1 MYKFILTISL
11 YSCSLFAWGQDTK
24 FWHWKDLE
32 NDGVHGVSLFKA
44 QQLLT
49 DLKLKPTPIII
60 AVLDG
65 GIDTAHLQIK
75 PLLWNNPKEIPGN
88 ALDDDQNGYIDD
100 VYGWN
105 FLGNAAGQN
114 INKASDEK
122 SRIYHRY
129 KNEFKQDKIDSSSWD
144 AKKKEDF
151 YRWQQAAAE
160 IVFSEDD
167 AANLSFIKMARNAVV
182 KMGLILIKE
191 IEDTNFTTEQ
201 LETYQPI
208 GKLTADTK
216 ISYLRTMQALGID
229 RISGHHSIVEDL
241 NEYISGKDQSA
252 ISIDTPPEDLRKKI
266 TQDQYENF
274 KDQYY
279 GNNNIT
285 GPNAKHGTHVAGLA
299 AGIVD
304 TNFTK
309 SNFSNPIQIMGVR
322 VVPDGDEY
330 DKDVALGIRYA
341 VNNGAKI
348 INMSFGKSFSP
359 EQPWVDSAIRYA
371 ASKDVL
377 IIHSAG
383 NESYDLNNKSVYPSP
398 YSNVF
403 KDNASNMITVGAS
416 SDPVIAESILT
427 DFSNYGNKIVD
438 VLSPGK
444 KIYSSL
450 PNQQYGFLDGTS
462 MSAPILSHIAA
473 LVRAYFPKLNATE
486 VKAILLQSSWKPNDP
501 NTLFPIP
508 QTDQSIKLNDISG
521 EGGII
526 NAALSIQNALL
537 SQRNNKKITHNN

>member
-1 MYKFILTISL
+1 MYKIVLTLLL
-11 YSCSLFAWGQDTK
+11 YTCSLFAWGQDAK

-32 NDGVHGVSLFKA
+32 KDGVHGVSLVQA

-49 DLKLKPTPIII
+49 DIKLKPTNIII

-75 PLLWNNPKEIPGN
+75 PYLWSNPKEIPGN
-88 ALDDDQNGYIDD
+88 ALDDDKNGYIDD
-100 VYGWN
+100 VHGWN
-105 FLGNAAGQN
+105 FLGNATGEN

-129 KNEFKQDKIDSSSWD
+129 KNEFKQANLDSTTWDRTKKQTYKI
-144 AKKKEDF
+144 
-151 YRWQQAAAE
+151 WQQAAGE
-160 IVFSEDD
+160 IIFTDEDAD
-167 AANLSFIKMARNAVV
+167 NLSFIKMARNAVV
-182 KMGLILIKE
+182 KMGIILIRE
-191 IEDTNFTTEQ
+191 IEDSNFTTEK
-201 LETYQPI
+201 LEAYQPI
-208 GKLTADTK
+208 GKITADTK

-229 RISGHHSIVEDL
+229 RLAGHQSLLEDL
-241 NEYISGKDQSA
+241 NEYISGKEQSA
-252 ISIDTPPEDLRKKI
+252 VSMETPPEDVRKKI
-266 TQDQYENF
+266 IQDHYEDLN
-274 KDQYY
+274 DQYY

-299 AGIVD
+299 AGIID
-304 TNFTK
+304 SNFAK
-309 SNFSNPIQIMGVR
+309 SNFRNPIQIMGIR

-330 DKDVALGIRYA
+330 DKDIALGIRYA

-359 EQPWVDSAIRYA
+359 EQAWVDSAIRYA

-383 NESYDLNNKSVYPSP
+383 NESYDLNSKSVYPSP

-403 KDNASNMITVGAS
+403 KDRASNMITVGAS

-427 DFSNYGNKIVD
+427 DFSNFGNNVVDLLSPGNKIF
-438 VLSPGK
+438 
-444 KIYSSL
+444 SSL
-450 PNQQYGFLDGTS
+450 PNQQYGFLNGTS
-462 MSAPILSHIAA
+462 MSAPVLSHIAA
-473 LVRAYFPKLNATE
+473 LVRAYFPKLSASQ
-486 VKAILLQSSWKPNDP
+486 VKAVLLQSCWKPNEE

-508 QTDQSIKLNDISG
+508 QKDQSKKLKDISA

-526 NAALSIQNALL
+526 NAALTIQNAIKLQK
-537 SQRNNKKITHNN
+537 STTKK

>member
-1 MYKFILTISL
+1 MRRLILTIFL
-11 YSCSLFAWGQDTK
+11 YTCSQIVWGQDAK

-32 NDGVHGVSLFKA
+32 KDGLHGVSLLKA

-49 DLKLKPTPIII
+49 DLKLKPTPVII

-65 GIDTAHLQIK
+65 GIDTAHPQIK
-75 PLLWNNPKEIPGN
+75 PLLWNNPKEIQGN
-88 ALDDDQNGYIDD
+88 ALDDDKNGYIDD
-100 VYGWN
+100 VHGWN
-105 FLGNAAGQN
+105 FLGNAAGEN
-114 INKASDEK
+114 IDKASDEK

-129 KNEFKQDKIDSSSWD
+129 KNIFKQEKLDSASWD
-144 AKKKEDF
+144 ATKKQQYKM
-151 YRWQQAAAE
+151 WQQAAAE
-160 IVFSEDD
+160 IVFSDND
-167 AANLSFIKMARNAVV
+167 ADNLSFIKMARNAVV
-182 KMGLILIKE
+182 KMGVILIRE
-191 IEDTNFTTEQ
+191 MEDSNFSTEK

-208 GKLTADTK
+208 GKITADTK

-229 RISGHHSIVEDL
+229 RSSSHQSIVEDL
-241 NEYISGKDQSA
+241 NDYISGKEKSA
-252 ISIDTPPEDLRKKI
+252 VSIDTPPEDLRKKI
-266 TQDQYENF
+266 TQDQYENLN
-274 KDQYY
+274 DQYY

-304 TNFTK
+304 TLFNQ
-309 SNFSNPIQIMGVR
+309 SSFSNPIQIMGVR

-330 DKDVALGIRYA
+330 DKDIALGIRYA

-383 NESYDLNNKSVYPSP
+383 NESYDLNVKSVYPNP

-403 KDNASNMITVGAS
+403 KDKAMNMITVGAS
-416 SDPVIAESILT
+416 SDPVIAESLLT
-427 DFSNYGNKIVD
+427 EFSNYGNKIVD

-462 MSAPILSHIAA
+462 MSAPIISHIAA
-473 LVRAYFPKLNATE
+473 LVRAYFPKLSATE
-486 VKAILLQSSWKPNDP
+486 VKAILLQSNWKPNDS

-508 QTDQSIKLNDISG
+508 QKDQSKKLTDISA

-537 SQRNNKKITHNN
+537 FQRNNNKKNSK

>member
-1 MYKFILTISL
+1 MLKFALTLCL
-11 YSCSLFAWGQDTK
+11 YTCSLFVWGQDTK

-32 NDGVHGVSLFKA
+32 KDGVHGVSLFKA
-44 QQLLT
+44 QQLLI
-49 DLKLKPTPIII
+49 DLKLKPTPIVI
-60 AVLDG
+60 AILDG
-65 GIDTAHLQIK
+65 GIDTNHLQIK
-75 PLLWNNPKEIPGN
+75 PLLWNNNKEIPGN
-88 ALDDDQNGYIDD
+88 HLDDDKNGYIDD
-100 VYGWN
+100 MHGWN

-129 KNEFKQDKIDSSSWD
+129 KSEFKQDNLDSATWD
-144 AKKKEDF
+144 LKKKQI
-151 YRWQQAAAE
+151 YKMWQQATAE
-160 IVFSEDD
+160 IVFTDEDAD
-167 AANLSFIKMARNAVV
+167 NLAFIKMARNAVV
-182 KMGLILIKE
+182 KMGVILIRE
-191 IEDTNFTTEQ
+191 MEDSNFTAEK

-216 ISYLRTMQALGID
+216 ISYLRTLQALGID
-229 RISGHHSIVEDL
+229 KLNGHQSILDDL
-241 NEYISGKDQSA
+241 NEYISGKEQSA
-252 ISIDTPPEDLRKKI
+252 ISMENAPEDLRKNI
-266 TQDQYENF
+266 IQDQYENF
-274 KDQYY
+274 KDQHY

-304 TNFTK
+304 TIV
-309 SNFSNPIQIMGVR
+309 SNATFINPIKIMGVR

-330 DKDVALGIRYA
+330 DKDIALGIRYA

-383 NESYDLNNKSVYPSP
+383 NESYDLNVKSVYPNP
-398 YSNVF
+398 YSTVF
-403 KDNASNMITVGAS
+403 NDKANNMITVGAS
-416 SDPVIAESILT
+416 SDPIIAESILT
-427 DFSNYGNKIVD
+427 DFSNYGNQIVD
-438 VLSPGK
+438 VLSPGN

-450 PNQQYGFLDGTS
+450 PNQNYGYLNGTS

-473 LVRAYFPKLNATE
+473 LIRSYFPKLSAIE
-486 VKAILLQSSWKPNDP
+486 VKTILLQSCWKPKDE

-508 QTDQSIKLNDISG
+508 QKDQAKKLNEISS

-526 NAALSIQNALL
+526 NAALCIQNAMKFQ
-537 SQRNNKKITHNN
+537 SNKNKK

>member
-1 MYKFILTISL
+1 MYKFILTLFL
-11 YSCSLFAWGQDTK
+11 YSYSLFAWGQDAR

-32 NDGVHGVSLFKA
+32 KDGVHGVSLFKA

-49 DLKLKPTPIII
+49 DLKLKPMPIII
-60 AVLDG
+60 AILDG

-100 VYGWN
+100 VHGWN

-129 KNEFKQDKIDSSSWD
+129 KNEFKQDKIDSVSWD
-144 AKKKEDF
+144 AKKKQDF
-151 YRWQQAAAE
+151 YSWQQAAAE

-182 KMGLILIKE
+182 KMGLILIRE
-191 IEDTNFTTEQ
+191 IVDTNFTTEQ
-201 LETYQPI
+201 LEAYQPI

-229 RISGHHSIVEDL
+229 RMSGHHSIVEDL
-241 NEYISGKDQSA
+241 NDYIAGKDQSA
-252 ISIDTPPEDLRKKI
+252 VSIDTPPEDLRKKI

-274 KDQYY
+274 NDQYY

-359 EQPWVDSAIRYA
+359 EQAWVDSAIRYA

-403 KDNASNMITVGAS
+403 KDKASNMITVGAS

-438 VLSPGK
+438 VLSPGN
-444 KIYSSL
+444 KIFSSL
-450 PNQQYGFLDGTS
+450 PNQAFGFLNGTS

-473 LVRAYFPKLNATE
+473 LVRAYFPKLSATE
-486 VKAILLQSSWKPNDP
+486 VKAILLQSNWKPNDS
-501 NTLFPIP
+501 NALFPIP
-508 QTDQSIKLNDISG
+508 QTDQSIKLTDISA

-526 NAALSIQNALL
+526 NAALSIQNAILF
-537 SQRNNKKITHNN
+537 QRKK

>member
-1 MYKFILTISL
+1 MLKYALTLCL
-11 YSCSLFAWGQDTK
+11 YTCSLFVWGQDTK

-32 NDGVHGVSLFKA
+32 KDGVHGVSLFKA
-44 QQLLT
+44 QRLLI
-49 DLKLKPTPIII
+49 DLKLKPAPIVI
-60 AVLDG
+60 AILDG
-65 GIDTAHLQIK
+65 GIDTNHQQIK
-75 PLLWNNPKEIPGN
+75 PLLWNNTKEIPGN
-88 ALDDDQNGYIDD
+88 HLDDDKNGYVDD
-100 VYGWN
+100 LHGWN
-105 FLGNAAGQN
+105 FLGNATGQN

-122 SRIYHRY
+122 SRIYHRF
-129 KNEFKQDKIDSSSWD
+129 KSEFKQDNLDSANWD
-144 AKKKEDF
+144 LKKKQS
-151 YRWQQAAAE
+151 YKIWQQAAAE
-160 IVFSEDD
+160 IIFTDEDAD
-167 AANLSFIKMARNAVV
+167 NLAFIKMARNAVV
-182 KMGLILIKE
+182 KMGVILIRE
-191 IEDTNFTTEQ
+191 MEDSNFTAEK

-216 ISYLRTMQALGID
+216 ISYLRTLQALGID
-229 RISGHHSIVEDL
+229 KSNGHQSILDDL
-241 NEYISGKDQSA
+241 NEYISGKEQSA
-252 ISIDTPPEDLRKKI
+252 ISLENAPEDLRKNI
-266 TQDQYENF
+266 IQDQYENF

-304 TNFTK
+304 TIV
-309 SNFSNPIQIMGVR
+309 SNATFINPIKIMGVR

-371 ASKDVL
+371 ASNDVL

-383 NESYDLNNKSVYPSP
+383 NESYDLNVKSVYPNP
-398 YSNVF
+398 YSTVF
-403 KDNASNMITVGAS
+403 KDKANNLITVGAS
-416 SDPVIAESILT
+416 SDPIIAESILT
-427 DFSNYGNKIVD
+427 DFSNYGNQIVD
-438 VLSPGK
+438 VLSPGN

-450 PNQQYGFLDGTS
+450 PNQNYGFLNGTS

-473 LVRAYFPKLNATE
+473 LIRSYFPKLSAVE
-486 VKAILLQSSWKPNDP
+486 VKTILLQSCWKPQDA

-508 QTDQSIKLNDISG
+508 QKDQVKKLNEMSA

-526 NAALSIQNALL
+526 NAALCIQNAMKFQ
-537 SQRNNKKITHNN
+537 SNKNKK

>member
-1 MYKFILTISL
+1 MRRLILTIFL
-11 YSCSLFAWGQDTK
+11 YTCSQIVWGQDAK

-32 NDGVHGVSLFKA
+32 KDGVHGVSLFKA

-49 DLKLKPTPIII
+49 DLKLKPTPVII

-65 GIDTAHLQIK
+65 GIDTAHNQIK
-75 PLLWNNPKEIPGN
+75 PLLWINPKEIPGN
-88 ALDDDQNGYIDD
+88 ALDDDKNGYVDD
-100 VYGWN
+100 LHGWN
-105 FLGNAAGQN
+105 FLGNAAGEN

-122 SRIYHRY
+122 SRIYHRF
-129 KNEFKQDKIDSSSWD
+129 KNEFKQDYLDSASWD
-144 AKKKEDF
+144 AKKKQDF
-151 YRWQQAAAE
+151 YTWQQAAAE
-160 IVFSEDD
+160 MVFTEEDAD
-167 AANLSFIKMARNAVV
+167 NLSFIKMAKNAVV

-229 RISGHHSIVEDL
+229 RLTGHHSIVEDL
-241 NEYISGKDQSA
+241 NDYISGKDQSA

-266 TQDQYENF
+266 TKDQYENF
-274 KDQYY
+274 NDQYY

-285 GPNAKHGTHVAGLA
+285 GPNARHGTHVAGLA

-359 EQPWVDSAIRYA
+359 EQAWVDSAIRYA

-383 NESYDLNNKSVYPSP
+383 NESYDLNKKSVYPSP

-403 KDNASNMITVGAS
+403 KDKASNMITVGAT

-438 VLSPGK
+438 VLSPGN
-444 KIYSSL
+444 KIFSSL
-450 PNQQYGFLDGTS
+450 PNQQYGFLNGTS
-462 MSAPILSHIAA
+462 MSAPIISHIAA
-473 LVRAYFPKLNATE
+473 LVRAYFPKLSATE
-486 VKAILLQSSWKPNDP
+486 VKAILLQSNWKPNES
-501 NTLFPIP
+501 NTLYPIP
-508 QTDQSIKLNDISG
+508 QKDQSKKLNEISA

-537 SQRNNKKITHNN
+537 FEKNNKKNNTK

>member
-1 MYKFILTISL
+1 MYKFFLTLLL
-11 YSCSLFAWGQDTK
+11 YTCSLFVWGQDTK

-32 NDGVHGVSLFKA
+32 KDGIHGVSLFKA
-44 QQLLT
+44 QQLLV
-49 DLKLKPTPIII
+49 DLKLKPIPIII

-65 GIDTAHLQIK
+65 GIDTTHPQIK
-75 PLLWNNPKEIPGN
+75 PILWRNPKEIPGN
-88 ALDDDQNGYIDD
+88 ALDDDKNGYVDD
-100 VYGWN
+100 LHGWN
-105 FLGNAAGQN
+105 FLGNAAGEN

-122 SRIYHRY
+122 SRVYHRY
-129 KNEFKQDKIDSSSWD
+129 KNEFKQDKSDSTSWD
-144 AKKKEDF
+144 LTKKQAYKI
-151 YRWQQAAAE
+151 WQQAAAE
-160 IVFSEDD
+160 IVFTDEDAD
-167 AANLSFIKMARNAVV
+167 NLSFIKMARNAVV
-182 KMGLILIKE
+182 KMGVILIRE
-191 IEDTNFTTEQ
+191 IEDSNFTTEQ

-229 RISGHHSIVEDL
+229 RLAGHHSIVEDL
-241 NEYISGKDQSA
+241 NEYISGKEQSA

-266 TQDQYENF
+266 TKDQYDNF
-274 KDQYY
+274 NDQYY

-309 SNFSNPIQIMGVR
+309 SNFNNPIQIMGLR

-348 INMSFGKSFSP
+348 INMSFGKSYSP

-383 NESYDLNNKSVYPSP
+383 NESYDLNSKSVYPSP

-403 KDNASNMITVGAS
+403 KDRANNMMTVGAS
-416 SDPVIAESILT
+416 NDPVIAESILT
-427 DFSNYGNKIVD
+427 DFSNFGNQVVD
-438 VLSPGK
+438 LLSPGN

-450 PNQQYGFLDGTS
+450 PNQQYGFLNGTS
-462 MSAPILSHIAA
+462 MSAPVLSHIAA
-473 LVRAYFPKLNATE
+473 LVRAYFPKLSATQ
-486 VKAILLQSSWKPNDP
+486 VKSILLQSCWKPSDENM
-501 NTLFPIP
+501 LFPIP
-508 QTDQSIKLNDISG
+508 KKDQSKKLNEISA

-526 NAALSIQNALL
+526 NAALCIQNALIFQKNM
-537 SQRNNKKITHNN
+537 SKKNNN

>member
-1 MYKFILTISL
+1 MYKFILTLLL
-11 YSCSLFAWGQDTK
+11 YTCSLFAWGQDAK

-32 NDGVHGVSLFKA
+32 KDGVHGVSLLKA
-44 QQLLT
+44 QQLLL

-65 GIDTAHLQIK
+65 GIDTTHPQIK
-75 PLLWNNPKEIPGN
+75 PMLWRNPKEIPGN
-88 ALDDDQNGYIDD
+88 ALDDDKNGYVDD
-100 VYGWN
+100 LHGWN
-105 FLGNAAGQN
+105 FLGNASGEN

-122 SRIYHRY
+122 SRVYHRY
-129 KNEFKQDKIDSSSWD
+129 KNEFKQANLDSSSWD
-144 AKKKEDF
+144 LTKKQTYKI
-151 YRWQQAAAE
+151 WQQAATE
-160 IVFSEDD
+160 IVFTNEDAD
-167 AANLSFIKMARNAVV
+167 NLSFIKMARNAVV
-182 KMGLILIKE
+182 KMGIILIKE
-191 IEDTNFTTEQ
+191 IEDSNFTIER
-201 LETYQPI
+201 LENYQPI

-229 RISGHHSIVEDL
+229 RMAGHQSLVGEL
-241 NEYISGKDQSA
+241 NEYISGKEQSA
-252 ISIDTPPEDLRKKI
+252 VSMNSPPEDLRRKI

-274 KDQYY
+274 NDQYY

-285 GPNAKHGTHVAGLA
+285 GPNARHGTHVAGLA

-304 TNFTK
+304 TNFIK
-309 SNFSNPIQIMGVR
+309 SNFINPIQIMGVR
-322 VVPDGDEY
+322 IVPDGDEY

-383 NESYDLNNKSVYPSP
+383 NESYDLNIKSVYPSP
-398 YSNVF
+398 YSKVF
-403 KDNASNMITVGAS
+403 KDRASNMLTVGAS

-427 DFSNYGNKIVD
+427 DFSNFGNNVVD
-438 VLSPGK
+438 LLSPGN

-450 PNQQYGFLDGTS
+450 PNQQYGFLNGTS

-473 LVRAYFPKLNATE
+473 LVRAYFPRLSAKQ
-486 VKAILLQSSWKPNDP
+486 VKTILLQSCWKPNDE
-501 NTLFPIP
+501 NRLFPIP
-508 QTDQSIKLNDISG
+508 QKDQSKKMKDMSA

-526 NAALSIQNALL
+526 NAALSIQNAFLF
-537 SQRNNKKITHNN
+537 QKNNHKK

>member
-1 MYKFILTISL
+1 MYKFILTFFL
-11 YSCSLFAWGQDTK
+11 YSYSLFAWGQDAR

-32 NDGVHGVSLFKA
+32 KDGVHGVSLFKA

-49 DLKLKPTPIII
+49 DLKLKPMPIII
-60 AVLDG
+60 AILDG

-100 VYGWN
+100 VHGWN

-129 KNEFKQDKIDSSSWD
+129 KNEFKQDKIDSVSWD
-144 AKKKEDF
+144 AKKKQDF
-151 YRWQQAAAE
+151 YSWQQAAAE

-182 KMGLILIKE
+182 KMGLILIRE
-191 IEDTNFTTEQ
+191 IVDTNFTTEQ
-201 LETYQPI
+201 LEAYQPI

-229 RISGHHSIVEDL
+229 RMSGHHSIVEDL
-241 NEYISGKDQSA
+241 NDYIAGKDQSA
-252 ISIDTPPEDLRKKI
+252 VSIDTPPEDLRKKI

-274 KDQYY
+274 NDQYY

-341 VNNGAKI
+341 VNNGAKV

-359 EQPWVDSAIRYA
+359 EQAWVDSAIRYA

-403 KDNASNMITVGAS
+403 KDKASNMITVGAS

-438 VLSPGK
+438 VLSPGN
-444 KIYSSL
+444 KIFSSL
-450 PNQQYGFLDGTS
+450 PNQAFGFLNGTS

-473 LVRAYFPKLNATE
+473 LVRAYFPKLSATE
-486 VKAILLQSSWKPNDP
+486 VKAILLQSNWKPNDS
-501 NTLFPIP
+501 NALFPIP
-508 QTDQSIKLNDISG
+508 QTDQSIKLTDISA

-526 NAALSIQNALL
+526 NAALSIQNAILF
-537 SQRNNKKITHNN
+537 QRKK

>member
-1 MYKFILTISL
+1 MLKYALTLCL
-11 YSCSLFAWGQDTK
+11 YTCSLFVWGQDTK

-32 NDGVHGVSLFKA
+32 KDGVHGVSLFKA
-44 QQLLT
+44 QQLLI
-49 DLKLKPTPIII
+49 DLKLKPAPIVI
-60 AVLDG
+60 AILDG
-65 GIDTAHLQIK
+65 GIDTNHLQIK
-75 PLLWNNPKEIPGN
+75 PLLWNNTKEIPGN
-88 ALDDDQNGYIDD
+88 HLDDDKNGYVDD
-100 VYGWN
+100 LHGWN

-129 KNEFKQDKIDSSSWD
+129 KSEFKQDNLDSTIWD
-144 AKKKEDF
+144 LKKKQT
-151 YRWQQAAAE
+151 YKIWQQAAAE
-160 IVFSEDD
+160 IIFTDEDAD
-167 AANLSFIKMARNAVV
+167 NLDFIKMARNAVV
-182 KMGLILIKE
+182 KMGVILIRE
-191 IEDTNFTTEQ
+191 IEDSNFTAEK
-201 LETYQPI
+201 LETYQPV

-216 ISYLRTMQALGID
+216 ISYLRTLQALGID
-229 RISGHHSIVEDL
+229 KSNGHQSILDDL
-241 NEYISGKDQSA
+241 NEYISGKEQSA
-252 ISIDTPPEDLRKKI
+252 ISMDNAPEDLRKNI
-266 TQDQYENF
+266 IQDQYENF

-304 TNFTK
+304 TIV
-309 SNFSNPIQIMGVR
+309 SNATFINPIRIMGVR

-383 NESYDLNNKSVYPSP
+383 NESYDLNVKSVYPNP
-398 YSNVF
+398 YSTVF
-403 KDNASNMITVGAS
+403 KDKANNLITVGAS
-416 SDPVIAESILT
+416 SDPIIAESILT
-427 DFSNYGNKIVD
+427 DFSNYGNQIVD
-438 VLSPGK
+438 VLSPGN

-450 PNQQYGFLDGTS
+450 PNQNYGYLNGTS

-473 LVRAYFPKLNATE
+473 LIRSYFPKLSAIE
-486 VKAILLQSSWKPNDP
+486 VKTILLQSCWKPEDE

-508 QTDQSIKLNDISG
+508 QKDQAKKLNEMSA

-526 NAALSIQNALL
+526 NAALCIQNAMKFQ
-537 SQRNNKKITHNN
+537 SNKNKK

>member
-11 YSCSLFAWGQDTK
+11 YSCSLFAWGQDAT

-32 NDGVHGVSLFKA
+32 KDGVHGVSLFKA
-44 QQLLT
+44 QQLLK

-60 AVLDG
+60 AILDG
-65 GIDTAHLQIK
+65 GIDTAHPQIK
-75 PLLWNNPKEIPGN
+75 PMLWNNPKEIPGN
-88 ALDDDQNGYIDD
+88 ALDDDKNGYVDD
-100 VYGWN
+100 VHGWN

-129 KNEFKQDKIDSSSWD
+129 KNEFKQDKLDSAAWD
-144 AKKKEDF
+144 VKKKQDF
-151 YRWQQAAAE
+151 YTWQQAAAE
-160 IVFSEDD
+160 IVFTDED

-201 LETYQPI
+201 LETFQPI
-208 GKLTADTK
+208 EKLTADTK

-229 RISGHHSIVEDL
+229 RISGYHSIVEDL

-252 ISIDTPPEDLRKKI
+252 VSIDTPPEDLRKKI
-266 TQDQYENF
+266 IQDQYENLN
-274 KDQYY
+274 DQYY

-299 AGIVD
+299 AGMVD

-330 DKDVALGIRYA
+330 DKDIALGIRYA

-403 KDNASNMITVGAS
+403 KDKASNMITVGAS

-427 DFSNYGNKIVD
+427 EFSNYGNKIVD
-438 VLSPGK
+438 VLSPGN
-444 KIYSSL
+444 KIFSSL
-450 PNQQYGFLDGTS
+450 PNQQYGFLNGTS

-473 LVRAYFPKLNATE
+473 LVRAYFPKLSATE

-508 QTDQSIKLNDISG
+508 QKDQSIKLNDISA

-537 SQRNNKKITHNN
+537 FQRNNNKK

>member
-1 MYKFILTISL
+1 M
-11 YSCSLFAWGQDTK
+11 
-24 FWHWKDLE
+24 
-32 NDGVHGVSLFKA
+32 
-44 QQLLT
+44 
-49 DLKLKPTPIII
+49 
-60 AVLDG
+60 
-65 GIDTAHLQIK
+65 
-75 PLLWNNPKEIPGN
+75 
-88 ALDDDQNGYIDD
+88 DDDKNGYIDD
-100 VYGWN
+100 VHGWN
-105 FLGNAAGQN
+105 FLGNAAGEN

-129 KNEFKQDKIDSSSWD
+129 KNEFKQDNLDSASWD
-144 AKKKEDF
+144 AKKKQHF
-151 YRWQQAAAE
+151 YTWQQAAAE
-160 IVFSEDD
+160 MVFTDED

-182 KMGLILIKE
+182 KMGIILIRE

-229 RISGHHSIVEDL
+229 RSSGHHSIVEDL
-241 NEYISGKDQSA
+241 NDYISGKDQSA

-274 KDQYY
+274 NDQFY

-285 GPNAKHGTHVAGLA
+285 GPDARHGTHVAGLA

-304 TNFTK
+304 SNFTK
-309 SNFSNPIQIMGVR
+309 SNFSNPIQIMGIR

-330 DKDVALGIRYA
+330 DKDIALGIRYA

-359 EQPWVDSAIRYA
+359 EQAWVDSAIRYA

-398 YSNVF
+398 YSNIF
-403 KDNASNMITVGAS
+403 KDKASNMITVGAS
-416 SDPVIAESILT
+416 SDPVIAESVLT
-427 DFSNYGNKIVD
+427 DLSNFGNKIED
-438 VLSPGK
+438 VLSPGN
-444 KIYSSL
+444 KIFSSL
-450 PNQQYGFLDGTS
+450 PNQQYGFLNGTS
-462 MSAPILSHIAA
+462 MSAPIISHIAG
-473 LVRAYFPKLNATE
+473 LVRAYFPKLSATE
-486 VKAILLQSSWKPNDP
+486 VKAILLQSNWKPNDP
-501 NTLFPIP
+501 NTLYPIP
-508 QTDQSIKLNDISG
+508 QKDQSKKLNEISA

-537 SQRNNKKITHNN
+537 FQRNKK

>member
-11 YSCSLFAWGQDTK
+11 YTCSLFAWGQDAK

-32 NDGVHGVSLFKA
+32 KDGVHGVSLFKA
-44 QQLLT
+44 QQLVK

-88 ALDDDQNGYIDD
+88 GLDDDQNGYIDD
-100 VYGWN
+100 VHGWN
-105 FLGNAAGQN
+105 FLGNAAGEN

-129 KNEFKQDKIDSSSWD
+129 KNEFKQDKIDSAAWD
-144 AKKKEDF
+144 AKKRQDF
-151 YRWQQAAAE
+151 YSWQQAAAE
-160 IVFSEDD
+160 IVFTDQD

-182 KMGLILIKE
+182 KMGLILIRE

-201 LETYQPI
+201 LETFQPI

-229 RISGHHSIVEDL
+229 RIAGHHSIVEDL

-252 ISIDTPPEDLRKKI
+252 VSIDTPPEDLRKKI
-266 TQDQYENF
+266 TKDQYENF
-274 KDQYY
+274 NDQYY

-285 GPNAKHGTHVAGLA
+285 GPNARHGTHVAGLA
-299 AGIVD
+299 AGIID

-322 VVPDGDEY
+322 LVPDGDEY

-359 EQPWVDSAIRYA
+359 EQGWVDSAIRYA

-403 KDNASNMITVGAS
+403 KNKASNMITVGAS

-438 VLSPGK
+438 VLSPGN
-444 KIYSSL
+444 KIFSSL
-450 PNQQYGFLDGTS
+450 PNQQYGFLNGTS

-473 LVRAYFPKLNATE
+473 LVRAYFPKLSAPQ
-486 VKAILLQSSWKPNDP
+486 VKAILLQSCWKPNDE

-508 QTDQSIKLNDISG
+508 QKDQSKRLNDIST

-526 NAALSIQNALL
+526 NAALTIQNAFKFQK
-537 SQRNNKKITHNN
+537 STTKKNNN

>member
-1 MYKFILTISL
+1 MYKFFLTLLL
-11 YSCSLFAWGQDTK
+11 YTCSLFVWGQDTK

-32 NDGVHGVSLFKA
+32 KDGVHGVSLFKA
-44 QQLLT
+44 QQLLV

-65 GIDTAHLQIK
+65 GIDTTHPQIK
-75 PLLWNNPKEIPGN
+75 PILWRNPKEIPGN
-88 ALDDDQNGYIDD
+88 ALDDDKNGYVDD
-100 VYGWN
+100 LHGWN
-105 FLGNAAGQN
+105 FLGNAAGEN

-122 SRIYHRY
+122 SRVYHRY
-129 KNEFKQDKIDSSSWD
+129 KNEFKQDKLDSTSWD
-144 AKKKEDF
+144 LTKKQAYKI
-151 YRWQQAAAE
+151 WQQAAAE
-160 IVFSEDD
+160 IVFTDEDAD
-167 AANLSFIKMARNAVV
+167 NLSFIKMARNAVV
-182 KMGLILIKE
+182 KMGVILIRE
-191 IEDTNFTTEQ
+191 IEDSNFTTEQ

-229 RISGHHSIVEDL
+229 RLAGHNSIVEDL
-241 NEYISGKDQSA
+241 NEYISGKEQSA

-266 TQDQYENF
+266 TKDQYDNF
-274 KDQYY
+274 NDQYY

-309 SNFSNPIQIMGVR
+309 SNFNNPIQIMGLR

-348 INMSFGKSFSP
+348 INMSFGKSYSP

-383 NESYDLNNKSVYPSP
+383 NESYDLNSKSVYPSP

-403 KDNASNMITVGAS
+403 KDRANNMMTVGAS
-416 SDPVIAESILT
+416 NDPVIAESILT
-427 DFSNYGNKIVD
+427 DFSNFGNQVVD
-438 VLSPGK
+438 LLSPGN

-450 PNQQYGFLDGTS
+450 PNQQYGFLNGTS
-462 MSAPILSHIAA
+462 MSAPVLSHIAA
-473 LVRAYFPKLNATE
+473 LVRAYFPKLSATQ
-486 VKAILLQSSWKPNDP
+486 VKSILLQSCWKPSDENM
-501 NTLFPIP
+501 LFPIP
-508 QTDQSIKLNDISG
+508 KKDQSKKLNEISA

-526 NAALSIQNALL
+526 NAALCIQNALIFQKNM
-537 SQRNNKKITHNN
+537 SKKNNN

>member
-1 MYKFILTISL
+1 MLKYALTLCL
-11 YSCSLFAWGQDTK
+11 YTCSLFVWGQDTK

-32 NDGVHGVSLFKA
+32 KDGVHGVSLFKA
-44 QQLLT
+44 QQLLI
-49 DLKLKPTPIII
+49 DLKLKPAPIVI
-60 AVLDG
+60 AILDG
-65 GIDTAHLQIK
+65 GIDTNHLQIK
-75 PLLWNNPKEIPGN
+75 PLLWNNTKEIPGN
-88 ALDDDQNGYIDD
+88 HLDDDKNGYVDD
-100 VYGWN
+100 LHGWN

-129 KNEFKQDKIDSSSWD
+129 KSEFKQANLDSTIWD
-144 AKKKEDF
+144 LKKKQT
-151 YRWQQAAAE
+151 YKIWQQAAAE
-160 IVFSEDD
+160 IIFTDEDAD
-167 AANLSFIKMARNAVV
+167 NLDFIKMARNAVV
-182 KMGLILIKE
+182 KMGVILIRE
-191 IEDTNFTTEQ
+191 IEDSNFTAEK
-201 LETYQPI
+201 LETYQPV

-216 ISYLRTMQALGID
+216 ISYLRTLQALGID
-229 RISGHHSIVEDL
+229 KSNGHQSILGDL
-241 NEYISGKDQSA
+241 NEYISGKEQSA
-252 ISIDTPPEDLRKKI
+252 ISMDNAPEDLRKNI
-266 TQDQYENF
+266 IQDQYENF

-304 TNFTK
+304 TIV
-309 SNFSNPIQIMGVR
+309 SNATFINPIRIMGVR

-383 NESYDLNNKSVYPSP
+383 NESYDLNVKSVYPNP
-398 YSNVF
+398 YSTVF
-403 KDNASNMITVGAS
+403 KDKANNLITVGAS
-416 SDPVIAESILT
+416 SDPIIAESILT
-427 DFSNYGNKIVD
+427 DFSNYGNQIVD
-438 VLSPGK
+438 VLSPGN

-450 PNQQYGFLDGTS
+450 PNQNYGYLNGTS

-473 LVRAYFPKLNATE
+473 LIRSYFPKLSAIE
-486 VKAILLQSSWKPNDP
+486 VKTILLQSCWKPEDE

-508 QTDQSIKLNDISG
+508 QKDQVKKLNEMSA

-526 NAALSIQNALL
+526 NAALCIQNAMKFQ
-537 SQRNNKKITHNN
+537 SNKNKK

>member
-1 MYKFILTISL
+1 MYKFFLTLLL
-11 YSCSLFAWGQDTK
+11 YTCSLFVWGQDTK

-32 NDGVHGVSLFKA
+32 KDGVHGVSLFKA
-44 QQLLT
+44 QQLLV

-65 GIDTAHLQIK
+65 GIDTTHPQIK
-75 PLLWNNPKEIPGN
+75 PILWRNPKEIPGN
-88 ALDDDQNGYIDD
+88 ALDDDKNGYVDD
-100 VYGWN
+100 LHGWN
-105 FLGNAAGQN
+105 FLGNAAGEN

-122 SRIYHRY
+122 SRVYHRY
-129 KNEFKQDKIDSSSWD
+129 KNEFKQDKLDSTFWD
-144 AKKKEDF
+144 LTKKQAYKI
-151 YRWQQAAAE
+151 WQQAAAE
-160 IVFSEDD
+160 IVFTDEDAD
-167 AANLSFIKMARNAVV
+167 NLSFIKMARNAVV
-182 KMGLILIKE
+182 KMGVIIIRE
-191 IEDTNFTTEQ
+191 IEDSNFTTEQ

-229 RISGHHSIVEDL
+229 RLAGHHSIVEDL
-241 NEYISGKDQSA
+241 NEYISGKEQSA
-252 ISIDTPPEDLRKKI
+252 VSIDTPPEDLRKKI
-266 TQDQYENF
+266 TKDQYDNF
-274 KDQYY
+274 NDQYY

-309 SNFSNPIQIMGVR
+309 SNFNNPIQIMGLR

-348 INMSFGKSFSP
+348 INMSFGKSYSP

-383 NESYDLNNKSVYPSP
+383 NESYDLNSKSVYPSP

-403 KDNASNMITVGAS
+403 KDRANNMMTVGAS
-416 SDPVIAESILT
+416 NDPVIAESILT
-427 DFSNYGNKIVD
+427 DFSNFGNQVVD
-438 VLSPGK
+438 LLSPGN

-450 PNQQYGFLDGTS
+450 PNQQYGFLNGTS
-462 MSAPILSHIAA
+462 MSAPVLSHIAA
-473 LVRAYFPKLNATE
+473 LVRAYFPKLSATQ
-486 VKAILLQSSWKPNDP
+486 VKSILLQSCWKPSDENV
-501 NTLFPIP
+501 LFPIP
-508 QTDQSIKLNDISG
+508 KKDQSKKLNEISA

-526 NAALSIQNALL
+526 NAALCIQNALIFQKNM
-537 SQRNNKKITHNN
+537 SKKNNN

>member
-1 MYKFILTISL
+1 MHRLILTIFL
-11 YSCSLFAWGQDTK
+11 YTCSLFAWGQDAK

-32 NDGVHGVSLFKA
+32 KDGVHGVSLFKA

-49 DLKLKPTPIII
+49 DLKLKPTSIII

-65 GIDTAHLQIK
+65 GIDTAHPQIK

-88 ALDDDQNGYIDD
+88 ALDDDKNGYVDD
-100 VYGWN
+100 LHGWN
-105 FLGNAAGQN
+105 FLGNAAGEN

-122 SRIYHRY
+122 SRIYHLY
-129 KNEFKQDKIDSSSWD
+129 KDVFKKDNLDSASWD
-144 AKKKEDF
+144 ATKKHTYKI
-151 YRWQQAAAE
+151 WQQAANE
-160 IVFSEDD
+160 IVFTDEDAD
-167 AANLSFIKMARNAVV
+167 KLSFIKMARNAVI
-182 KMGLILIKE
+182 KMGVILIKE
-191 IEDTNFTTEQ
+191 IEDSNFTTEG

-208 GKLTADTK
+208 GKITADTK

-229 RISGHHSIVEDL
+229 RSTGHHSIVEEL
-241 NEYISGKDQSA
+241 NEYISGKEKSA
-252 ISIDTPPEDLRKKI
+252 VSIDTPPEDLRKNI
-266 TQDQYENF
+266 TKDQYENLN
-274 KDQYY
+274 DQFY

-299 AGIVD
+299 AGIID
-304 TNFTK
+304 TIFNKTK
-309 SNFSNPIQIMGVR
+309 FINPIQIMGVR

-330 DKDVALGIRYA
+330 DKDIALGIRYA

-383 NESYDLNNKSVYPSP
+383 NESYDLNVKSVYPNP

-403 KDNASNMITVGAS
+403 KDKAINMITVGAS
-416 SDPVIAESILT
+416 SDPVIAESIVT

-438 VLSPGK
+438 LLSPGK

-473 LVRAYFPKLNATE
+473 LVRAYFPKLSAE
-486 VKAILLQSSWKPNDP
+486 DVKAILLQSCWKPNDQS
-501 NTLFPIP
+501 TLFPNSL
-508 QTDQSIKLNDISG
+508 DQSKRLNDISA
-521 EGGII
+521 EGGIV
-526 NAALSIQNALL
+526 NAALAIQNAALF
-537 SQRNNKKITHNN
+537 QKNKYKK

>member
-1 MYKFILTISL
+1 MYKFFLTL
-11 YSCSLFAWGQDTK
+11 LLCTCSLFVWGQDTK

-32 NDGVHGVSLFKA
+32 KDGVHGVSLFKA
-44 QQLLT
+44 QQLLLE
-49 DLKLKPTPIII
+49 LKLKPTPIII

-65 GIDTAHLQIK
+65 GIDTTHPQIK
-75 PLLWNNPKEIPGN
+75 PILWRNPKEIPGN
-88 ALDDDQNGYIDD
+88 VLDDDKNGYVDD
-100 VYGWN
+100 LHGWN
-105 FLGNAAGQN
+105 FLGNAFGEN

-122 SRIYHRY
+122 SRVYHRY
-129 KNEFKQDKIDSSSWD
+129 KNEFKQDKLDSTSWD
-144 AKKKEDF
+144 LAKKQAYKI
-151 YRWQQAAAE
+151 WQQAAAE
-160 IVFSEDD
+160 IVFTDEDAD
-167 AANLSFIKMARNAVV
+167 NLSFIKMARNAVV
-182 KMGLILIKE
+182 KMGLILIRE
-191 IEDTNFTTEQ
+191 IEDSNFTTEQ

-229 RISGHHSIVEDL
+229 RLAGHHSIVEDL
-241 NEYISGKDQSA
+241 NEYISGKEQSA
-252 ISIDTPPEDLRKKI
+252 VSIDTPPEDLRKKI
-266 TQDQYENF
+266 TKDQYDNF
-274 KDQYY
+274 NDQYY

-309 SNFSNPIQIMGVR
+309 SNFNNPIQIMGLR

-348 INMSFGKSFSP
+348 INMSFGKSYSP

-383 NESYDLNNKSVYPSP
+383 NESYDLNSKSVYPSP
-398 YSNVF
+398 YSKVF
-403 KDNASNMITVGAS
+403 KEKANNMITVGAS
-416 SDPVIAESILT
+416 SDPLIAESILT
-427 DFSNYGNKIVD
+427 DFSNFGSYVVD
-438 VLSPGK
+438 LLSPGN

-450 PNQQYGFLDGTS
+450 PNQQYGFLNGTS
-462 MSAPILSHIAA
+462 MSAPVLSHIAA
-473 LVRAYFPKLNATE
+473 LVRAYFPKLSATQ
-486 VKAILLQSSWKPNDP
+486 VKAILVQSCWKPSDENM
-501 NTLFPIP
+501 LFPIP
-508 QTDQSIKLNDISG
+508 KKDQSKKLNEISA

-526 NAALSIQNALL
+526 NAALCIQNALIFQKNM
-537 SQRNNKKITHNN
+537 SKKNNN

>member
-11 YSCSLFAWGQDTK
+11 YSCSLFAWGQDAT

-32 NDGVHGVSLFKA
+32 KDGVHGVSLFKA

-60 AVLDG
+60 AILDG
-65 GIDTAHLQIK
+65 GIDTAHPQIK
-75 PLLWNNPKEIPGN
+75 PMLWNNPKEIPGN
-88 ALDDDQNGYIDD
+88 ALDDDKNGYVDD
-100 VYGWN
+100 VHGWN

-129 KNEFKQDKIDSSSWD
+129 KNEFKQDKLDSAAWD
-144 AKKKEDF
+144 VKKKQDF
-151 YRWQQAAAE
+151 YTWQQAAAE
-160 IVFSEDD
+160 IVFTDED

-201 LETYQPI
+201 LETFQPI

-229 RISGHHSIVEDL
+229 RISGYHSIVEDL

-252 ISIDTPPEDLRKKI
+252 VSIDTPPEDLRKKI
-266 TQDQYENF
+266 IQDQYENF
-274 KDQYY
+274 NDQFY

-299 AGIVD
+299 AGMVD

-330 DKDVALGIRYA
+330 DKDIALGIRYA

-403 KDNASNMITVGAS
+403 KDKASNMITVGAS

-427 DFSNYGNKIVD
+427 EFSNYGNKIVD
-438 VLSPGK
+438 VLSPGN
-444 KIYSSL
+444 KIFSSL
-450 PNQQYGFLDGTS
+450 PNQQYGFLNGTS

-473 LVRAYFPKLNATE
+473 LVRAYFPKLSATE

-508 QTDQSIKLNDISG
+508 QKDQSIKLNDISA

-537 SQRNNKKITHNN
+537 FQRNNNKK

>member
-1 MYKFILTISL
+1 
-11 YSCSLFAWGQDTK
+11 
-24 FWHWKDLE
+24 
-32 NDGVHGVSLFKA
+32 
-44 QQLLT
+44 
-49 DLKLKPTPIII
+49 
-60 AVLDG
+60 
-65 GIDTAHLQIK
+65 
-75 PLLWNNPKEIPGN
+75 
-88 ALDDDQNGYIDD
+88 
-100 VYGWN
+100 
-105 FLGNAAGQN
+105 
-114 INKASDEK
+114 
-122 SRIYHRY
+122 
-129 KNEFKQDKIDSSSWD
+129 
-144 AKKKEDF
+144 
-151 YRWQQAAAE
+151 
-160 IVFSEDD
+160 
-167 AANLSFIKMARNAVV
+167 MARKAVV

-201 LETYQPI
+201 LETFQPI

-229 RISGHHSIVEDL
+229 RMSGHHSIVEDL

-252 ISIDTPPEDLRKKI
+252 VSIDTPPEDLRKKI
-266 TQDQYENF
+266 IQDQYENF
-274 KDQYY
+274 NDQYY

-309 SNFSNPIQIMGVR
+309 PNLSNPIQIMGLR

-330 DKDVALGIRYA
+330 DKDIALGIRYA

-359 EQPWVDSAIRYA
+359 EQAWVDSAIRYA

-403 KDNASNMITVGAS
+403 KDKASNMITVGAS
-416 SDPVIAESILT
+416 SDPVIAESLLT
-427 DFSNYGNKIVD
+427 EFSNYGNKIVD
-438 VLSPGK
+438 VLSPGN
-444 KIYSSL
+444 KIFSSL
-450 PNQQYGFLDGTS
+450 PNQQYGFLNGTS

-473 LVRAYFPKLNATE
+473 LVRAYFPKLSATE
-486 VKAILLQSSWKPNDP
+486 VKAILLQSNWKPNDP

-508 QTDQSIKLNDISG
+508 QTDQSIKLNEISG

-526 NAALSIQNALL
+526 NAALSIQNAVLF
-537 SQRNNKKITHNN
+537 QRNNKKNNTQ

>member
-1 MYKFILTISL
+1 MRRLILTIFL
-11 YSCSLFAWGQDTK
+11 YISYQIVWGQDAK

-32 NDGVHGVSLFKA
+32 KDGVHGVSLLKA

-49 DLKLKPTPIII
+49 DLKYKPTPIII

-65 GIDTAHLQIK
+65 GIDTAHPQIK

-88 ALDDDQNGYIDD
+88 ALDDDKNGYVDD
-100 VYGWN
+100 LHGWN

-129 KNEFKQDKIDSSSWD
+129 KDTFKQDKLDSTSWD
-144 AKKKEDF
+144 ATTKDTYKI
-151 YRWQQAAAE
+151 WQQAAAE
-160 IVFSEDD
+160 IVFSEED
-167 AANLSFIKMARNAVV
+167 AANLSFIKMARNAVI
-182 KMGLILIKE
+182 KMGTILIRE
-191 IEDTNFTTEQ
+191 MEDSNFTTEK

-208 GKLTADTK
+208 GKITADTK

-229 RISGHHSIVEDL
+229 RSSGHQSIVEDL
-241 NEYISGKDQSA
+241 NEYISGKEQSA
-252 ISIDTPPEDLRKKI
+252 VSMETPPEDLRKKI
-266 TQDQYENF
+266 TQDLYENLN
-274 KDQYY
+274 DQYY

-299 AGIVD
+299 AGLVD
-304 TNFTK
+304 TLFNQSSFI
-309 SNFSNPIQIMGVR
+309 NPIQIMGVR

-330 DKDVALGIRYA
+330 DKDIALGIKYA
-341 VNNGAKI
+341 VNNGAKV

-359 EQPWVDSAIRYA
+359 EQAWVDSAIRYA

-383 NESYDLNNKSVYPSP
+383 NESYDLNNKTVYPSP
-398 YSNVF
+398 YSKVF
-403 KDNASNMITVGAS
+403 KDKATNLITVGAS
-416 SDPVIAESILT
+416 SDPLIAESILT

-438 VLSPGK
+438 ILSPGN

-450 PNQQYGFLDGTS
+450 PNQQFGFLNGTS
-462 MSAPILSHIAA
+462 MSAPIISHIAA
-473 LVRAYFPKLNATE
+473 LVRAYFPKLNASE
-486 VKAILLQSSWKPNDP
+486 VKAILLQSYWKPNDP
-501 NTLFPIP
+501 NTLFSIP
-508 QTDQSIKLNDISG
+508 QKDQSKKLNEMST

-526 NAALSIQNALL
+526 NALLCIENAII
-537 SQRNNKKITHNN
+537 SEKNKTKK

>member
-11 YSCSLFAWGQDTK
+11 YSCSLFAWGQDAT

-32 NDGVHGVSLFKA
+32 KDGVHGVSLFKA

-60 AVLDG
+60 AILDG
-65 GIDTAHLQIK
+65 GIDTAHPQIK
-75 PLLWNNPKEIPGN
+75 PMLWNNPKEIPGN
-88 ALDDDQNGYIDD
+88 ALDDDKNGYVDD
-100 VYGWN
+100 VHGWN

-129 KNEFKQDKIDSSSWD
+129 KNEFKQDKLDSAAWD
-144 AKKKEDF
+144 VKKKQDF
-151 YRWQQAAAE
+151 YTWQQAAAE
-160 IVFSEDD
+160 IVFTDED

-201 LETYQPI
+201 LETFQPI

-229 RISGHHSIVEDL
+229 RISGYHSIVEDL

-252 ISIDTPPEDLRKKI
+252 VSIDTPPEDLRKKI
-266 TQDQYENF
+266 IQDQYENLN
-274 KDQYY
+274 DQYY

-299 AGIVD
+299 AGMVD

-330 DKDVALGIRYA
+330 DKDIALGIRYA

-403 KDNASNMITVGAS
+403 KDKASNMITVGAS

-427 DFSNYGNKIVD
+427 EFSNYGNKIVD
-438 VLSPGK
+438 VLSPGN
-444 KIYSSL
+444 KIFSSL
-450 PNQQYGFLDGTS
+450 PNQQYGFLNGTS

-473 LVRAYFPKLNATE
+473 LVRAYFPKLSATE

-508 QTDQSIKLNDISG
+508 QKDQSIKLNDISA

-537 SQRNNKKITHNN
+537 FQMNNNKK

>member
-1 MYKFILTISL
+1 MYKFILIISF
-11 YSCSLFAWGQDTK
+11 YCCSLFAWGQDAK

-32 NDGVHGVSLFKA
+32 KDGVHGVSLLKA

-60 AVLDG
+60 AILDG
-65 GIDTAHLQIK
+65 GIDTTHPQIK
-75 PLLWNNPKEIPGN
+75 PILWNNPKEIPGN
-88 ALDDDQNGYIDD
+88 ALDDDKNGYIDD
-100 VYGWN
+100 IHGWN

-114 INKASDEK
+114 IDKASDEK

-129 KNEFKQDKIDSSSWD
+129 KNEFKQEKIDSVAWD
-144 AKKKEDF
+144 AKKKAN
-151 YRWQQAAAE
+151 YKTWQQAAAE
-160 IVFSEDD
+160 IVFSEED

-182 KMGLILIKE
+182 KMGLILIRE
-191 IEDTNFTTEQ
+191 IVDTNFTTEQ
-201 LETYQPI
+201 LESFQPI

-229 RISGHHSIVEDL
+229 RISGYHSIVEDL

-252 ISIDTPPEDLRKKI
+252 VSIDTPPEDLRKKI
-266 TQDQYENF
+266 IKDQYENF
-274 KDQYY
+274 NDQYY

-330 DKDVALGIRYA
+330 DKDIALGIRYA
-341 VNNGAKI
+341 VNNGAKV

-359 EQPWVDSAIRYA
+359 EQAWVDSAIRYA

-398 YSNVF
+398 FSNVF
-403 KDNASNMITVGAS
+403 KDRATNMITVGAS
-416 SDPVIAESILT
+416 SDPVIAESLLT
-427 DFSNYGNKIVD
+427 EFSNYGNKIVD
-438 VLSPGK
+438 LLSPGK

-473 LVRAYFPKLNATE
+473 LVRAYFPKLSATE
-486 VKAILLQSSWKPNDP
+486 VKAILLQSIWKPTDP
-501 NTLFPIP
+501 
-508 QTDQSIKLNDISG
+508 SIKLNELSA

-526 NAALSIQNALL
+526 NASLSIQNAQQY
-537 SQRNNKKITHNN
+537 QRNKK

>member
-1 MYKFILTISL
+1 MLKYALTLCL
-11 YSCSLFAWGQDTK
+11 YTCSLFVWGQDTK

-32 NDGVHGVSLFKA
+32 KDGVHGVSLFKA
-44 QQLLT
+44 QQLLI
-49 DLKLKPTPIII
+49 DLKLKPAPIVI
-60 AVLDG
+60 AILDG
-65 GIDTAHLQIK
+65 GIDTNHLQIK
-75 PLLWNNPKEIPGN
+75 PLLWNNTKEIPGN
-88 ALDDDQNGYIDD
+88 HLDDDKNGYVDD
-100 VYGWN
+100 LHGWN

-129 KNEFKQDKIDSSSWD
+129 KSEFKQDNLDSANWD
-144 AKKKEDF
+144 LKKKQS
-151 YRWQQAAAE
+151 YKIWQQAAAE
-160 IVFSEDD
+160 IIFTDEDAD
-167 AANLSFIKMARNAVV
+167 NLAFIKMARNAVV
-182 KMGLILIKE
+182 KMGVILIRE
-191 IEDTNFTTEQ
+191 MEDSNFTAEK
-201 LETYQPI
+201 LETYQPV

-216 ISYLRTMQALGID
+216 ISYLRTLQALGID
-229 RISGHHSIVEDL
+229 KSNGHQSILDDL
-241 NEYISGKDQSA
+241 NEYISGKEQSA
-252 ISIDTPPEDLRKKI
+252 ISMDNAPEDLRKNI
-266 TQDQYENF
+266 IQDQYENF

-304 TNFTK
+304 TIV
-309 SNFSNPIQIMGVR
+309 SNATFINPIKIMGVR

-371 ASKDVL
+371 ASNDVL

-383 NESYDLNNKSVYPSP
+383 NESYDLNVKSVYPNP
-398 YSNVF
+398 YSTVF
-403 KDNASNMITVGAS
+403 KDKANNLITVGAS
-416 SDPVIAESILT
+416 SDPIIAESILT
-427 DFSNYGNKIVD
+427 DFSNYGNQIVD
-438 VLSPGK
+438 VLSPGN

-450 PNQQYGFLDGTS
+450 PNQNYGYLNGTS

-473 LVRAYFPKLNATE
+473 LIRSYFPKLSAIE
-486 VKAILLQSSWKPNDP
+486 VKTILLQSCWKPEDE

-508 QTDQSIKLNDISG
+508 QKDQVKKLNEMSA

-526 NAALSIQNALL
+526 NAALCIQNAMKFQ
-537 SQRNNKKITHNN
+537 SNKNKK

>member
-1 MYKFILTISL
+1 MLKYALTLFL
-11 YSCSLFAWGQDTK
+11 YTCSLFARGQDTK

-32 NDGVHGVSLFKA
+32 KDGVHGVSLFKA
-44 QQLLT
+44 QQLLI
-49 DLKLKPTPIII
+49 DLKLKPAPIVI
-60 AVLDG
+60 AILDG
-65 GIDTAHLQIK
+65 GIDTNHLQIK
-75 PLLWNNPKEIPGN
+75 PLLWNNTKEIPGN
-88 ALDDDQNGYIDD
+88 HLDDDKNGYVDD
-100 VYGWN
+100 LHGWN

-129 KNEFKQDKIDSSSWD
+129 KSEFKQDNLDSTIWD
-144 AKKKEDF
+144 LKKKQT
-151 YRWQQAAAE
+151 YKIWQQAAAE
-160 IVFSEDD
+160 IIFTDEDAD
-167 AANLSFIKMARNAVV
+167 NLAFIKMARNAVV
-182 KMGLILIKE
+182 KMGVILIRE
-191 IEDTNFTTEQ
+191 IEDSNFTAEK
-201 LETYQPI
+201 LETYQPV

-216 ISYLRTMQALGID
+216 ISYLRTLQALGID
-229 RISGHHSIVEDL
+229 KSNGHQSILDDL
-241 NEYISGKDQSA
+241 NEYISGKEQSA
-252 ISIDTPPEDLRKKI
+252 ISMDNAPEDLRKNI
-266 TQDQYENF
+266 IQDQYENF

-304 TNFTK
+304 TIVPNATYI
-309 SNFSNPIQIMGVR
+309 NPIRIMGVR

-383 NESYDLNNKSVYPSP
+383 NESYDLNVKSVYPNP
-398 YSNVF
+398 YSTVF
-403 KDNASNMITVGAS
+403 KDKANNLITVGAS
-416 SDPVIAESILT
+416 SDPIIAESILT
-427 DFSNYGNKIVD
+427 DFSNYGNQIVD
-438 VLSPGK
+438 VLSPGN

-450 PNQQYGFLDGTS
+450 PNQNYGYLNGTS

-473 LVRAYFPKLNATE
+473 LIRSYFPKLSAIE
-486 VKAILLQSSWKPNDP
+486 VKTILLQSCWKPEDE

-508 QTDQSIKLNDISG
+508 QKDQVKKLNEMSA

-526 NAALSIQNALL
+526 NAALCIQNAMKFQ
-537 SQRNNKKITHNN
+537 SNKNKK

>member
-1 MYKFILTISL
+1 MLKYALTLCL
-11 YSCSLFAWGQDTK
+11 YTCSLFVWGQDTK

-32 NDGVHGVSLFKA
+32 KDGVHGVSLFKA
-44 QQLLT
+44 QRLLI
-49 DLKLKPTPIII
+49 DLKLKPAPIVI
-60 AVLDG
+60 AILDG
-65 GIDTAHLQIK
+65 GIDTNHQQIK
-75 PLLWNNPKEIPGN
+75 PLLWNNTKEIPGN
-88 ALDDDQNGYIDD
+88 HLDDDKNGYVDD
-100 VYGWN
+100 LHGWN

-122 SRIYHRY
+122 SRIYHRF
-129 KNEFKQDKIDSSSWD
+129 KSEFKQDNLDSANWD
-144 AKKKEDF
+144 LKKKQS
-151 YRWQQAAAE
+151 YKIWQQAAAE
-160 IVFSEDD
+160 IIFTDEDAD
-167 AANLSFIKMARNAVV
+167 NLAFIKMARNAVV
-182 KMGLILIKE
+182 KMGVILIRE
-191 IEDTNFTTEQ
+191 MEDSNFTAEK

-216 ISYLRTMQALGID
+216 ISYLRTLQALGID
-229 RISGHHSIVEDL
+229 KSNGHQSILGDL
-241 NEYISGKDQSA
+241 NEYISGKEQSA
-252 ISIDTPPEDLRKKI
+252 ISMDNAPEDLRKNI
-266 TQDQYENF
+266 IQDQYENF

-304 TNFTK
+304 TIV
-309 SNFSNPIQIMGVR
+309 SNATFINPIRIMGVR

-383 NESYDLNNKSVYPSP
+383 NESYDLNVKSVYPNP
-398 YSNVF
+398 YSTVF
-403 KDNASNMITVGAS
+403 KDKANNLITVGAS
-416 SDPVIAESILT
+416 SDPIIAESILT
-427 DFSNYGNKIVD
+427 DFSNYGNQIVD
-438 VLSPGK
+438 VLSPGN

-450 PNQQYGFLDGTS
+450 PNQNYGFLNGTS

-473 LVRAYFPKLNATE
+473 LIRSYFPKLSAIE
-486 VKAILLQSSWKPNDP
+486 VKTILLQSCWKPEDE

-508 QTDQSIKLNDISG
+508 QKDQVKKLNEMSA

-526 NAALSIQNALL
+526 NAALCIQNAMKFQ
-537 SQRNNKKITHNN
+537 SNKNKK